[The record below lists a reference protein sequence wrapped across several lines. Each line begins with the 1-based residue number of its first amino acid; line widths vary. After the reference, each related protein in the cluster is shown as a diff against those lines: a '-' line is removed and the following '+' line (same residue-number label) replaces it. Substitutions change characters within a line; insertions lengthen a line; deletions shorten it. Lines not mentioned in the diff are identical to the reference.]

1 MLGSSLAVGAVC
13 CARHHLA
20 FTPLRAVLRE
30 LFTISVCVALC
41 GPALFCA
48 FIIPGQ
54 SSCCLPPV
62 IVMQPRVWRVVF
74 ASGGCCPCQRRKVR
88 PQAMHPSLHYFV
100 FMSTCLQCLLVRRFP
115 SECRQSPLPPLP
127 TASTTAATA
136 STTAATASTTAATG
150 VVVAATAAAALPVAT
165 AAFAT
170 TAALAPLAARLLCH
184 FRPHPP
190 SLPLL
195 SSPFHRRRC
204 RMLECREL
212 LCVT

>member
-20 FTPLRAVLRE
+20 FTLRAVLRE

-62 IVMQPRVWRVVF
+62 IVMQPRAWRVVF

-100 FMSTCLQCLLVRRFP
+100 FMSTCLPCLLVRRFP
-115 SECRQSPLPPLP
+115 SECRPSPLPPLP

-150 VVVAATAAAALPVAT
+150 VAAAATAAAALPVAT
-165 AAFAT
+165 G
-170 TAALAPLAARLLCH
+170 TAAAAAPA
-184 FRPHPP
+184 PP
-190 SLPLL
+190 SRPSPLPQ
-195 SSPFHRRRC
+195 
-204 RMLECREL
+204 
-212 LCVT
+212 